1 MTQERTGFGRE
12 KHLINRRTQAPT
24 DAITL
29 QLILL
34 LGKDAI
40 GRRSLAQRTGLSEMT
55 VRLELERLRDEG
67 FLTLGKL
74 GATLTNSGK
83 EQFAPVLSHV
93 KRVREITMH
102 SLAQDAVTLA
112 ALLSSP
118 AMRPPWWYRDHAV
131 REGASAMILI
141 RCCVNGLC
149 FSHSKEQIGTHNPH
163 DEQVL
168 EGAFPFRREG
178 DLLII
183 VTAPDRKRA
192 GLGLWRVIDEIL
204 TAAT

>member
-1 MTQERTGFGRE
+1 M
-12 KHLINRRTQAPT
+12 INRRRQTPT
-24 DAITL
+24 DATTL
-29 QLILL
+29 QLIFLL
-34 LGKDAI
+34 SGDPT
-40 GRRSLAQRTGLSEMT
+40 GRRSLARRTGLSEMT

-67 FLTLGKL
+67 FLTLGKS

-83 EQFAPVLSHV
+83 ERFALLLRCV
-93 KRVREITMH
+93 KRIREITLR
-102 SLAQDAVTLA
+102 SLAQDTVTLA

-141 RCCVNGLC
+141 HCCVDGLC

-168 EGAFPFRREG
+168 EGAFPFRRKG

-192 GLGLWRVIDEIL
+192 GLALWRVIGEIMCE
-204 TAAT
+204 TP

>member
-67 FLTLGKL
+67 FLTLGKS

-83 EQFAPVLSHV
+83 ERFAPVLSHV

>member
-1 MTQERTGFGRE
+1 MANERM
-12 KHLINRRTQAPT
+12 QMST
-24 DAITL
+24 DATTL
-29 QLILL
+29 QLIFLL
-34 LGKDAI
+34 SGEPT
-40 GRRSLAQRTGLSEMT
+40 GRRSLARRTGLSEMT
-55 VRLELERLRDEG
+55 VRLQLERLRNDG
-67 FLTLGKL
+67 HLTLDKS
-74 GATLTNSGK
+74 GATLTRLGK
-83 EQFAPVLSHV
+83 KRFAPLLSHV
-93 KRVREITMH
+93 KRVREIALR

-118 AMRPPWWYRDHAV
+118 ATRPPWWYRDHAV

-141 RCCVNGLC
+141 RCCVEGLC
-149 FSHSKEQIGTHNPH
+149 FSHSQEQIGTHNPH
-163 DEQVL
+163 DEQVI